1 MTEVRVIRRGKWKGG
16 QGWKRGGGERTQEAT
31 DRDGKDEDEGIVVK
45 SLTWEFQE
53 IRASVGRAGVWINV
67 GLISFLVSSL
77 QSVAG

>member
-31 DRDGKDEDEGIVVK
+31 DRDAKYDEEGIVVK

-53 IRASVGRAGVWINV
+53 RLG
-67 GLISFLVSSL
+67 
-77 QSVAG
+77 